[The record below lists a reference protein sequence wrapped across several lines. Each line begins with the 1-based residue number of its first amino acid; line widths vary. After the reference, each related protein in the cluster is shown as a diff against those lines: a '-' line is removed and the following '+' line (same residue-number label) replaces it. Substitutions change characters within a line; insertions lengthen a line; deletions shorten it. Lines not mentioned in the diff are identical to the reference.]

1 MGAVGVV
8 RSLTSTAS
16 SEDVWISLTVMLRKT
31 EGSGLSWG
39 SLKVVEVAISFLI
52 VGKAGSH
59 VVEDLNGEVLSS
71 LSGEVGFDPT
81 GIEAG
86 FVHTDKTDG
95 GEVVLEGAKVML
107 GVWI

>member
-8 RSLTSTAS
+8 RGLTSAAS
-16 SEDVWISLTVMLRKT
+16 GKDVWISLTVMLSKT
-31 EGSGLSWG
+31 ESGGLSWG
-39 SLKVVEVAISFLI
+39 SFKVIEVAISFLI

-86 FVHTDKTDG
+86 FVHSDKPDC
-95 GEVVLEGAKVML
+95 
-107 GVWI
+107 